1 MEAFMDFDLEFLDL
15 PEVTGL
21 DPVNYQYFNQLLR
34 NRTVVFNKD
43 IDESI
48 IERVYLPLKDF
59 EEDDSLLPVTLI
71 INSPGGSVS
80 DSFFLAYYLEN
91 YKKKL
96 NIIVTGC
103 AASMAT
109 VILAGGSKNKNV
121 HRVCY
126 PSTYALIHDGYITL
140 NPSESKT
147 AGDIMAFNDKIDKD
161 IREFILTRTKIP
173 PEQYDSQS
181 RHQWFITAKEML
193 DYGLVDEIIGS
204 GD

>member
-59 EEDDSLLPVTLI
+59 EEDDSTLPVTLI

-91 YKKKL
+91 YKKEL